1 MQATA
6 MEEAMAVMVM
16 EEVVT
21 EDMVDTDMEEVTEVM
36 ADMAMAVTE
45 EVMEGMVMAVKKI
58 PNEM

>member
-1 MQATA
+1 